1 MIKRTS
7 DIIELIAEK
16 SITFAFFSV
25 CGMAF
30 SALLLY
36 YRGQTGMFVPLA
48 IVILI
53 ISVPVF
59 LYAIF
64 NAFQIRKV
72 AAISIICP
80 YCEFNNQVTETPT
93 DDICC
98 RGCNRLIPINEQG
111 EILKVSQVRCGFCNA
126 LNFYSEK
133 TEVLLCEECN
143 HEVPIATDDDRP
155 HKSMPSFYAV
165 KDDDMMY
172 ELVLIAHGPKT
183 EELIT
188 TLQQML
194 ALNRNQVK
202 QLLGELPAVLLTGI
216 NRRKAEMLKAQLTIH
231 DGMAEFRPIQETSR
245 T

>member
-16 SITFAFFSV
+16 AITFAFFGL
-25 CGMAF
+25 CGIAF
-30 SALLLY
+30 ASLLLY
-36 YRGQTGMFVPLA
+36 YRGQTEVFVPLA
-48 IVILI
+48 IVLLV
-53 ISVPVF
+53 ISIPVT
-59 LYAIF
+59 LYAVVH
-64 NAFQIRKV
+64 AFEVRKV
-72 AAISIICP
+72 KAISIVCP
-80 YCEFNNQVTETPT
+80 YCSFDNQVTETPT
-93 DDICC
+93 NDLCC
-98 RGCNRLIPINEQG
+98 RGCNRLIPINEEG
-111 EILKVSQVRCGFCNA
+111 KILAVNQVRCGFCNA
-126 LNFYSEK
+126 LNYYSEK
-133 TEVLLCEECN
+133 TDVLLCEECN

-155 HKSMPSFYAV
+155 HRQMPSFYAV

-172 ELVLIAHGPKT
+172 ELVLLAHGPKT

-216 NRRKAEMLKAQLTIH
+216 NRRKAEMLKAQLTMH
-231 DGMAEFRPIQETSR
+231 DGMAEFRTVTEATH